1 MTRSVFLILCGI
13 CWLAGLNQ
21 IIFGQQP
28 ELVAQTGHSD
38 VVNSVAF
45 SVDGKMLAS
54 GSDDRTIKLWEIET
68 GRELKTLKGDFGV
81 VSAVTFS
88 ADGKVLASGSL
99 NTIKLWDTATGKE
112 LKTFK
117 AELGGISSVL
127 FSADGKILASKSHE
141 EVKLWDVATGKEL
154 RTLKGH
160 AGNFKSIAFSPDG
173 KVLASGGNDHF
184 IRLWDVASGREL
196 KNLSGH
202 SNYVYSLAF
211 SPNGTILASGSD
223 KEIKF
228 WETATGRE
236 LKTLTGHSYAVNAL
250 VFSPDGKRLASRSSS
265 QIKLWDTA
273 TGRELKAL
281 VEESASVDP
290 LALSSDG
297 KMLASGSYRAIKLWD
312 AVTGRELK
320 TLRGHSHGIDLKAFS
335 PDGKTLATE
344 SASVSDTIKLWDVA
358 TGREIRSLKGN
369 SFSVKSMGFSS
380 DGKMLAS
387 GGFQEIKL
395 WDTAA
400 GRELKTLQGH
410 ELTIYSVTFSA
421 DGTMLASGSDDNT
434 IKLWDV
440 AAGRELKT
448 LAGHTDMV
456 TSTVFSPDGK
466 MLASGSNDSTV
477 KLWDVEGGREQK
489 TLKGHAEVVTSVTF
503 SADGKTLASGSL
515 DKTIKLWN
523 PATGQE
529 LKTLKGHTVVIASI
543 AFSPTGEML
552 ASRSD
557 DNTLKLWDTTT
568 GQEVKPDKLPGWL
581 RFNDQSGITRIN
593 DKTIH
598 AQIESAQIRLVNLE
612 TKQTL
617 ATLIAIDENDWLVT
631 TPEGFFDG
639 TSNAWK
645 QLIWR
650 FSDNI
655 FDYGAGE
662 LYFNDFYYPNLLQD
676 VLAGK
681 TPRPPQG
688 RELTKIDR
696 RQPTVTFSTNE
707 RTGSQLNAP
716 SANPTQTVNRKAT
729 ISIVVSDN
737 AGRKRQANHNV
748 QSGAQ
753 DLRLFRSGSLVRA
766 WRGDVFKLGA
776 KDGCQQIAPVKAG
789 SPRRVRCQAEVPI
802 VAGTN
807 GFTAYAFNSSN
818 VKSEDARL
826 NINGAESLKRKG
838 AAYIVA
844 VGVNAYANAQYNLKY
859 AVADA
864 RDFGAELK
872 RQQEQLGNYE
882 RVELVALFDQDATK
896 EKILQALRA
905 LQGRTEPEDAV
916 IVYFAGHGTAER
928 QKFFLIPHD
937 LGYMGD
943 RKQLTPAGLNTI
955 LARSIS
961 DRELEQA
968 FEKIDAG
975 QFLLVIDACNSGQAL
990 ETEEKRRGPMNSKGL
1005 AQLAY
1010 EKGMYILT
1018 AAQSYQAALEAAQL
1032 GHGYL
1037 TYALIE
1043 EGLKKAA
1050 ADKEPS
1056 DGRIMVREWFNYAS
1070 ERVPRM
1076 QEEKMKAA
1084 RDLVFVE
1091 GEERT
1096 VEGGQRNV
1104 QRPRLFYRR
1113 ELEAQPLIVAM
1124 SESAQ
1129 PKQQ

>member
-1 MTRSVFLILCGI
+1 MLCGI
-13 CWLAGLNQ
+13 YWLAGLNQ
-21 IIFGQQP
+21 MTFGQQP

-45 SVDGKMLAS
+45 SFDGKILAS
-54 GSDDRTIKLWEIET
+54 GSDDRTIKLWEVET

-81 VSAVTFS
+81 VSSVAFS
-88 ADGKVLASGSL
+88 ADGKWLASGSL
-99 NTIKLWDTATGKE
+99 HTIKLWETATGKE
-112 LKTFK
+112 LKTFT
-117 AELGGISSVL
+117 AGPGGISSVL
-127 FSADGKILASKSHE
+127 FSTDGKMLASKSDE
-141 EVKLWDVATGKEL
+141 ETKLWDVATGKEL

-160 AGNFKSIAFSPDG
+160 EGNFKSIALSPDG
-173 KVLASGGNDHF
+173 KVLVSGGNDNF
-184 IRLWDVASGREL
+184 IRFWDVATGREL
-196 KNLSGH
+196 KTLSGH
-202 SNYVYSLAF
+202 SSYVYSLAF
-211 SPNGTILASGSD
+211 SPNGAILASGTQQ
-223 KEIKF
+223 EIKL
-228 WETATGRE
+228 WDVVTGRE
-236 LKTLTGHSYAVNAL
+236 LKNLTGHSYAVNAL

-265 QIKLWDTA
+265 QIKLWDVA

-281 VEESASVDP
+281 VEEAGPADP
-290 LALSSDG
+290 LAFSSDG
-297 KMLASGSYRAIKLWD
+297 KKLASGSYRKIRLWD
-312 AVTGRELK
+312 AASGRELK
-320 TLRGHSHGIDLKAFS
+320 ILQGHSYSIDLKAFS

-369 SFSVKSMGFSS
+369 SFSVKSMAFSA

-395 WDTAA
+395 WDVAA
-400 GRELKTLQGH
+400 GRELKTMQGH
-410 ELTIYSVTFSA
+410 ELTVYSVTFSA
-421 DGTMLASGSDDNT
+421 DGRMLASGSDDST

-440 AAGRELKT
+440 ATGRELKSLT
-448 LAGHTDMV
+448 GHSDMV
-456 TSTVFSPDGK
+456 TSTTFSPDGK
-466 MLASGSNDSTV
+466 ILASGSNDATV
-477 KLWDVEGGREQK
+477 KLWDVATGQELK
-489 TLKGHAEVVTSVTF
+489 TLKGHAEVVTSVAY
-503 SADGKTLASGSL
+503 SDDGKTLASGSL
-515 DKTIKLWN
+515 DKTVKLWDA
-523 PATGQE
+523 ATGRE
-529 LKTLKGHTVVIASI
+529 LKTLKGHTVVVASV
-543 AFSPTGEML
+543 AFSADGEML

-557 DNTLKLWDTTT
+557 DDIFKLWDTAT
-568 GQEVKPDKLPGWL
+568 GQEIKYDRLPGWV
-581 RFNDQSGITRIN
+581 RFNDQSGITKIN
-593 DKTIH
+593 GRTIQ
-598 AQIESAQIRLVNLE
+598 AEIESAQIRLVNFD

-639 TSNAWK
+639 SSNAWK

-655 FDYGAGE
+655 FDYGLGE

-688 RELTKIDR
+688 RELSRIDR

-707 RTGSQLNAP
+707 RTSPQLNAP
-716 SANPTQTVNRKAT
+716 SANQPQTGNRKAT
-729 ISIVVSDN
+729 LSIVVSDN
-737 AGRKRQANHNV
+737 TGRKRQASHNV

-753 DLRLFRSGSLVRA
+753 DLRLFRNGSLVKA

-776 KDGCQQIAPVKAG
+776 KDGCQQLAPARANG
-789 SPRRVRCQAEVPI
+789 PRRVRCQAEVSI
-802 VAGTN
+802 VAGAN
-807 GFTAYAFNSSN
+807 GFTTYAFNSSN

-872 RQQEQLGNYE
+872 RQQEQLGTYE
-882 RVELVALFDQDATK
+882 RVELLTLFDGEATK

-905 LQGRTEPEDAV
+905 LQGRTQPEDAV

-937 LGYMGD
+937 LGYAGD
-943 RKQLTPAGLNTI
+943 RKLLTRAGLDAI
-955 LARSIS
+955 LAHSIS

-990 ETEEKRRGPMNSKGL
+990 EAEEKRRGPMNSKGL

-1032 GHGYL
+1032 GHGLL
-1037 TYALIE
+1037 TYALVE

-1050 ADKEPS
+1050 ADKEPV
-1056 DGRIMVREWFNYAS
+1056 DGQIMAREWFNYAS

-1084 RDLVFVE
+1084 RDLGLDLVFVE

-1096 VEGGQRNV
+1096 VDGGQRNV

-1124 SESAQ
+1124 SEPAQ
-1129 PKQQ
+1129 PSTR